1 MRTIRIDKK
10 TGFAYI
16 PKDIRDEGYSGN
28 VEIMSNSSAL
38 VIFNPGTTTET
49 IVKSLRIMQQD
60 LQLHSYKNNV

>member
-38 VIFNPGTTTET
+38 VMFNPYTPIET
-49 IVKSLRIMQQD
+49 IIKSLKIIQQD
-60 LQLHSYKNNV
+60 LQLHSCKK